1 MTYMKAT
8 GKSWEQTMSDAQKSN
23 LLTKEGAEGAARAHV
38 SVTNLWGSITSGL
51 ADTLGKIGGELAPT
65 FDSVRETFTSWFKDN
80 QGGFVSTITEWV
92 KPENMKKNVGWHRQ
106 FWRRLRQI
114 GKIIWLS

>member
-65 FDSVRETFTSWFKDN
+65 FDSVR
-80 QGGFVSTITEWV
+80 
-92 KPENMKKNVGWHRQ
+92 
-106 FWRRLRQI
+106 
-114 GKIIWLS
+114 

>member
-51 ADTLGKIGGELAPT
+51 ADTLGKIGGGTRA
-65 FDSVRETFTSWFKDN
+65 DV
-80 QGGFVSTITEWV
+80 
-92 KPENMKKNVGWHRQ
+92 
-106 FWRRLRQI
+106 
-114 GKIIWLS
+114 